1 MPRRKGT
8 SKSKV
13 VATVDLTATDDDDV
27 SQALDARGGGADG
40 AASSSMA
47 NKRKAEAPAPTSQSD
62 DVVITGVTPTEA
74 ASAPAR
80 VVALERFDDDLGTQQ
95 VRETRIFGEQLSLF
109 GVWE

>member
-13 VATVDLTATDDDDV
+13 VATVDLTGSDDDV